1 MKTLDL
7 SLLCPACEESLKP
20 RVLGCPSCDLKIEGA
35 FQMNEFAQLGGEDLH
50 LLRIF
55 IRSEGRIRDMESALG
70 LTYPTI
76 RSRLASLRARLGLG
90 AEISAASEEEPKGN
104 EETRE
109 MTNAEVLEA
118 LQNKK
123 ITYEEALK
131 RLKGKQK

>member
-7 SLLCPACEESLKP
+7 SLLCPACEENMKP
-20 RVLGCPSCDLKIEGA
+20 RVLGCPTCDLKIEGA

-90 AEISAASEEEPKGN
+90 AEVPATSDEGPNGGEEAK
-104 EETRE
+104 E

-123 ITYEEALK
+123 LTYEEALK
-131 RLKGKQK
+131 RLKGRRK